1 MTPQRIGVLHPG
13 EMGIAVAAT
22 IKNTGHEV
30 CWVSAGRSPRTRERA
45 AQEGLVDAGTLA
57 ALCETCAVIVSVC
70 PPEFAGSVAD
80 AVLECGF
87 RGMYIDANAV
97 SPATKQRIG
106 QRMEQSGVRFVDG
119 GIVGL
124 AARTRGQTWLYL
136 SGPEAESA
144 ACCFT
149 AGPIEPEVIGTEI
162 GKASAL
168 KMCFA
173 AQSKGST
180 ALLCAVLGAA
190 QELGVLENLKR
201 QWARYG
207 PPLAE
212 VQRNIERSAPKAWRF
227 VGEMHE
233 IAATFEAAG
242 MPPEF
247 HQAAAR
253 IYESLRKFRDAEPD
267 LEEVLRA
274 LRA

>member
-1 MTPQRIGVLHPG
+1 M
-13 EMGIAVAAT
+13 
-22 IKNTGHEV
+22 
-30 CWVSAGRSPRTRERA
+30 
-45 AQEGLVDAGTLA
+45 GLVDLRTLSA
-57 ALCETCAVIVSVC
+57 VCETCAVIVSVC
-70 PPEFAGSVAD
+70 PPEFAGNVAD
-80 AVLECGF
+80 AVLASGF
-87 RGMYIDANAV
+87 RGLYIDANAV
-97 SPATKQRIG
+97 SPATKQSITG
-106 QRMEQSGVRFVDG
+106 RMEAHGVSFVDG
-119 GIVGL
+119 GIIGL
-124 AARTRGQTWLYL
+124 PARTRGQTWLYL
-136 SGPEAESA
+136 SGPQAESA

-201 QWARYG
+201 QWARNG
-207 PPLAE
+207 PALAE
-212 VQRNIERSAPKAWRF
+212 VERNIVRSAPKAWRY

-233 IAATFEAAG
+233 ISATFEAAG
-242 MPPEF
+242 LPPEF

-253 IYESLRKFRDAEPD
+253 IYEHLREFRDAEPNFED
-267 LEEVLRA
+267 VLRA